1 MAATTR
7 ATKVAVPRATEVAD
21 PRATEVAVPR
31 ATEVARLIDQFE
43 RAIDGDAWHGDPVMA
58 ILERVPFETAIAKPL
73 KAAHSIREIVRHMT
87 AWTNEVR
94 RRLNGDPAATPLEGD
109 WPRAAGA
116 GEAVWRAEID
126 ALMAA
131 HRALVSDLQDFTD
144 ARLFEPISD
153 PRNRATGT
161 GVTRYVL
168 LHGLAQHH
176 AYHAGQIAILSKF

>member
-1 MAATTR
+1 MEA
-7 ATKVAVPRATEVAD
+7 EVS
-21 PRATEVAVPR
+21 
-31 ATEVARLIDQFE
+31 RLIDQME

-58 ILERVPFETAIAKPL
+58 ILERVPFETADAKPA
-73 KAAHSIREIVRHMT
+73 KAAHSIRQIVRHMT

-94 RRLNGDPAATPLEGD
+94 RRLNGEPAATPKEGD
-109 WPRAAGA
+109 WPRAAGKDDTA
-116 GEAVWRAEID
+116 WRAEIA

-131 HRALVSDLQDFTD
+131 HQALLGDLRSLTD
-144 ARLFEPISD
+144 ARLFEPIND

-176 AYHAGQIAILSKF
+176 AYHAGQIALLSKL